1 MKKSTYIQDLISQ
14 GEHHKLDFKFEISDA
29 RKIARTFV
37 AFANSEGG
45 KLLIGVKDNREIA
58 GIRSEEEKFMAE
70 EAVNKFSRPL
80 INYTSKE
87 WTINR
92 KVILEINIP
101 PGENGPYYAKATED
115 RWMIY
120 IRVKDQNILA
130 NKILAKALRQKSSDT
145 GTYINYS
152 DNERLLLE
160 FLEKNEHVTFTGF
173 RKMAKISPYQ
183 AERILINFLALDII
197 QTTVVDNQFIYMLSE
212 KFATE

>member
-14 GEHHKLDFKFEISDA
+14 GEHQKLDFKFEISDA

-101 PGENGPYYAKATED
+101 PGENGPYYAKSTED